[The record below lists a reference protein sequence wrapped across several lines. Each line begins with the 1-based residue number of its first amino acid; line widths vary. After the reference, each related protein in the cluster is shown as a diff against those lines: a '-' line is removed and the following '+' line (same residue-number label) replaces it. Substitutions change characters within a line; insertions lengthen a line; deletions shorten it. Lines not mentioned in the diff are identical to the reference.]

1 MQAACVRGLG
11 QPGAH
16 LRPPSGPLTHRRATR
31 HSTLWRPPRQA
42 SRTGRFARTKAS
54 VPRDAGRPHR
64 CMCACL
70 TVPSRIDLRTG
81 SREHSGRLL
90 YPGRGAR
97 ACFLAQFGRFFR
109 QWRWLV
115 DGLLVIC
122 VPAGPVPQ
130 AQPVHEAKHNHGGPS
145 VLPMGEPPPA
155 PRLRSAAHPTGGKS
169 TAPAGGGANAVAGA
183 RGVVP
188 RSSVASIC
196 ATVLS
201 DESTGPAVLSPGVGI
216 AARRL
221 AMFTSPDAQ
230 CTVLCVPRAC
240 R

>member
-1 MQAACVRGLG
+1 MQL
-11 QPGAH
+11 
-16 LRPPSGPLTHRRATR
+16 
-31 HSTLWRPPRQA
+31 
-42 SRTGRFARTKAS
+42 
-54 VPRDAGRPHR
+54 
-64 CMCACL
+64 
-70 TVPSRIDLRTG
+70 
-81 SREHSGRLL
+81 
-90 YPGRGAR
+90 
-97 ACFLAQFGRFFR
+97 GRFFTMA
-109 QWRWLV
+109 LV
-115 DGLLVIC
+115 DGVTCYASLRSLC
-122 VPAGPVPQ
+122 HR

-183 RGVVP
+183 RGVAVWQA
-188 RSSVASIC
+188 RVC